1 MGATPLRLTL
11 NDPVEF
17 YIEHFNLYIHFLYRV
32 FKKSSP
38 NNKLTLYLASRDLVV
53 ENGGIDRI
61 QGVLH
66 ADPEYLENKKLF
78 GQVTLTF
85 RLVIERA
92 IISLN

>member
-1 MGATPLRLTL
+1 M
-11 NDPVEF
+11 
-17 YIEHFNLYIHFLYRV
+17 

-53 ENGGIDRI
+53 ETNSIDRI

-66 ADPEYLENKKLF
+66 VDADYVENRKLY

-85 RLVIERA
+85 RLVTTEEKKETIRIEIF
-92 IISLN
+92 IITKM